1 MRLPDVELDDRRFQD
16 LVDEARLRI
25 ARRCP
30 EWTDHNVANPGIV
43 LTELFAWMTD
53 MTIYRLNRLPDKLHV
68 HLLELLGIELY
79 PPLAASTDLR
89 FRLAAPPAEPLRIP
103 AGETEVGTRRTADEE
118 STVFRTTQDVTIPPA
133 RPVAYAVER
142 DGKVREVGVAHGVAE
157 PPPAA
162 RQPFAS
168 PPRPG
173 DALYLGFDSSLARL
187 LVQIDVD
194 CSEAGGAGIDP
205 WDPPLRWEVSTAEGW
220 VEAEVLDDQTGGFNH
235 GAGAIEL
242 QLPPVHA
249 AGVVGERRAYWLR
262 CRVDERT
269 RSGRP
274 ASYAAPPEVYRIT
287 AAPIGAL
294 VTAAHAEQVGEEAL
308 GESDGT
314 PAQSFRLRYV
324 PVLPAGPGETLE
336 VLEPGERD
344 WRAWERRES
353 FRDSGPHDRHF
364 RLDSSSGTVELGPSV
379 RQADG
384 GWRQHGAIPE
394 KGALLRF
401 TGYRHGGG
409 PRGNVGAGKLTYL
422 KRAIPGVASVTN
434 PAPAS
439 GGVDSE
445 PLDAARRRA
454 ALELRTRDRA
464 VTAEDHVHLARAA
477 TRRVARAVCV
487 PPGDGRPV
495 RLHVV
500 PRLEPA
506 ARRLSAEELRAGDD
520 VLEEVAEFL
529 DQRRLLG
536 TTIEVLP
543 ARLRGVSVVADIEAA
558 PGSDARRAS
567 NDVADALYAYL
578 NPLVGG
584 SLEGTGEGWPFGR
597 TLNLGEL
604 YGVVHR
610 VQAVE
615 SVRILRMYET
625 NLDTGERASKALGS
639 HVVIEPDEVIA
650 SGEHVIRGSEQG
662 S

>member
-1 MRLPDVELDDRRFQD
+1 VRLPDVMLDDRRFQD
-16 LVDEARLRI
+16 LVDEARMRI

-89 FRLAAPPAEPLRIP
+89 FRLAAPATEPLRMP
-103 AGETEVGTRRTADEE
+103 AGEIEVGTRRTADEE

-133 RPVAYAVER
+133 RPVAYAIER
-142 DGKVREVGVAHGVAE
+142 EGSVREVGVAHGVAE
-157 PPPAA
+157 PPAAA

-173 DALYLGFDSSLARL
+173 DALYLGFDTSLARL
-187 LVQIDVD
+187 LVQVEVD
-194 CSEAGGAGIDP
+194 CSVAGGAGIDP
-205 WDPPLRWEVSTAEGW
+205 WDPPLRWEVSTTEGW
-220 VEAEVLDDQTGGFNH
+220 SQAEVLDDQTGGFNH

-242 QLPPVHA
+242 QLPALHA
-249 AGVVGERRAYWLR
+249 ARPVGERRAHWLR

-269 RSGRP
+269 RSGER
-274 ASYAAPPEVYRIT
+274 ASYAAPPEIYRIT
-287 AAPIGAL
+287 AAPTGAL
-294 VTAAHAEQVGEEAL
+294 VVAAHAERVGEEAL

-314 PAQSFRLRYV
+314 PAQSFGLRQV
-324 PVLPAGPGETLE
+324 PVLPPEPGETLE
-336 VLEPGERD
+336 LLEPGERD
-344 WRAWERRES
+344 WRAWERRDS
-353 FRDSGPHDRHF
+353 FQDSGPQDRHF
-364 RLDSSSGTVELGPSV
+364 RLDLSSGTVELGPSV

-401 TGYRHGGG
+401 TRYRHGGG
-409 PRGNVGAGKLTYL
+409 PSGNVAAGRLTYL
-422 KRAIPGVASVTN
+422 KRAIPGVASVSN
-434 PAPAS
+434 PAPAT
-439 GGVDSE
+439 GGVDAE

-464 VTAEDHVHLARAA
+464 VTADDHVHLARAA

-487 PPGDGRPV
+487 PPADGRPV
-495 RLHVV
+495 RVHVL

-506 ARRLSAEELRAGDD
+506 EGRLSAEELRARDD
-520 VLEEVAEFL
+520 LLEEVAAFL
-529 DQRRLLG
+529 DERRLLG
-536 TTIEVLP
+536 AAIEVAP
-543 ARLRGVSVVADIEAA
+543 VRLRGVSVVADLEAA
-558 PGSDARRAS
+558 PAADARRAAR
-567 NDVADALYAYL
+567 DVADALYSYL

-584 SLEGTGEGWPFGR
+584 SLGRPGEGWPFGR
-597 TLNLGEL
+597 TLNIGEL
-604 YGVVHR
+604 YGIVHR

-625 NLDTGERASKALGS
+625 DLETGERAPKSLGS
-639 HVVIEPDEVIA
+639 HFAIEPDEVIA
-650 SGEHVIRGSEQG
+650 SGEHVIRVGERP
-662 S
+662 